1 MGDCAVPAAQRGPV
15 GFVVVLIH
23 WDDIEP
29 LRIDRGDLRGL
40 RRRLAAAAGAPRLG
54 LSRYEIAAGERVM
67 PQHLHSDEE
76 EIFVVLSGGGLSV
89 EGDEAFPIT
98 AGDVILYP
106 AGARAHTIVA
116 GDAGIDVLA
125 FADGGDGG
133 LTWLPRPNVM
143 WASPRWLPL
152 DGPNP
157 FQAEA
162 DAGPLEAPAPSP
174 ERPPTIRAIAE
185 IEQEQRIHRDISQR
199 TRDLGVALGSVRSGL
214 SEIVIDAGALSNP
227 PHSHSA
233 EDELFVVTAG
243 DGVLELMDRD
253 GEDAGRHALRAGHV
267 ISLPAGSRVSHAF
280 RAGADGMTLLG
291 YSRHDAADCCFYPR
305 SQKVSIRGL
314 GVIARVERVDYWDGE
329 M

>member
-1 MGDCAVPAAQRGPV
+1 M
-15 GFVVVLIH
+15 LIH
-23 WDDIEP
+23 WDDVEP

-40 RRRLAAAAGAPRLG
+40 RRRLGAAAGAPRLG
-54 LSRYEIAAGERVM
+54 LSRYEIAPRERVM
-67 PQHLHSDEE
+67 PLHQHSDEE
-76 EIFVVLSGGGLSV
+76 EVFVVLSGDGLSV
-89 EGDEAFPIT
+89 EGDEAFAIH

-106 AGARAHTIVA
+106 AGGPPHTIVA
-116 GDAGIDVLA
+116 GEPGIDVLA

-162 DAGPLEAPAPSP
+162 DAGPLRVPAPSAQ
-174 ERPPTIRAIAE
+174 RPATIRPIAGVA
-185 IEQEQRIHRDISQR
+185 QEERIHRDISQG
-199 TRDLGVALGSVRSGL
+199 TRDLGAALGALRSGL
-214 SEIVIDAGALSNP
+214 SEIVVDAGALSNP

-253 GEDAGRHALRAGHV
+253 AADAGRHALRAGHV
-267 ISLPAGSRVSHAF
+267 VSLPAGSRLAHAF
-280 RAGADGMTLLG
+280 RAGDDGMTLLAYARRNG
-291 YSRHDAADCCFYPR
+291 ADCCFYPR
-305 SQKVSIRGL
+305 SQKINIRGL
-314 GVIARVERVDYWDGE
+314 GVIAEVTRVDYWDGE